1 MVDVAGQINF
11 LHKAFPKA
19 KKVGLLFNAAEENS
33 QVQIKLAKA
42 AIKKLGLTTVEKT
55 AATTNDVEQSATAL
69 MKQSDVVYIPTDN
82 TMAAS
87 MPTIGKISTKENIP
101 VVTADATMVKLAGVQ
116 TVGINYEDLGR
127 QTGKLAVQILKGKK
141 VSDLPVEKPAKT
153 RLVTDPTRMKQFGL
167 TEAALKQA
175 E

>member
-1 MVDVAGQINF
+1 
-11 LHKAFPKA
+11 
-19 KKVGLLFNAAEENS
+19 
-33 QVQIKLAKA
+33 
-42 AIKKLGLTTVEKT
+42 
-55 AATTNDVEQSATAL
+55 
-69 MKQSDVVYIPTDN
+69 
-82 TMAAS
+82 
-87 MPTIGKISTKENIP
+87 
-101 VVTADATMVKLAGVQ
+101 ATMVKLAGVA

-153 RLVTDPTRMKQFGL
+153 RLVTDSTRMKQFGL